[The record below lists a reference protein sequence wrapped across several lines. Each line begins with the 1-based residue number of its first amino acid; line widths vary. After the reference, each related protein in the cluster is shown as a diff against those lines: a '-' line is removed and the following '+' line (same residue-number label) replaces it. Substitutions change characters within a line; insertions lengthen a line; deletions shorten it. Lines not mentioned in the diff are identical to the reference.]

1 VRRKRTIY
9 LDTQTKK
16 RILEMLAVRNYLL
29 GHRNANLIRLASLF
43 YGITIG
49 VGYVLVV
56 GIMKTNGFAL
66 APVLLLVAVASW
78 LVARRLSVVET
89 RKPVKIKI

>member
-1 VRRKRTIY
+1 MKRKVIH
-9 LDTQTKK
+9 LDSQTKK
-16 RILEMLAVRNYLL
+16 RILELLAIRNYLL

-43 YGITIG
+43 YGVTIG

-56 GIMKTNGFAL
+56 GIMKTNGFEL
-66 APVLLLVAVASW
+66 APVLFLVAVASW